1 MKTLTYTSFLGI
13 FCLVAELLNL
23 RKLLI
28 PLVVLG
34 LVVIGGLTYAD
45 LNAES
50 ASYFHDMLRTDKFSV
65 SFSLLLLLITALIV
79 SLGQNFF
86 KEDPSKLSDYI
97 AIIIFALCGGIAM
110 VSFANMAMFYIGI
123 EILSISFYILA
134 GTNKKDV
141 KSNEAAMKYF
151 LMGSFASGILLMGIT
166 LIYGASGSFNLGDIS
181 LYATAR
187 NADAIFFIGIILI
200 LIGLLF
206 KVSAAPFHF
215 WAPDVYEGSPMLMTA
230 LMSTLGKV
238 ASFAAFYRLFSIC
251 FSISYDTYGWVLSVL
266 IALTILIGN
275 FSALRQ
281 ESFKRILAFSG
292 VTNAGFMLMAISSI
306 YGKMEGPLFFYGLS
320 YSLATIGA
328 FAVALYVSSVTKSD
342 KIEAFNGL
350 AYKRPLLSALLIFAM
365 FSIAGIPPFA
375 GFFAKYFLF
384 AEALKSGHF
393 WLVLFAIVNSIIS
406 VYYYF
411 KVVFALFAKSEQT
424 FEETPSP
431 VYVAVALV
439 AVALLI
445 IAGVAPGLF
454 MPF

>member
-1 MKTLTYTSFLGI
+1 VKTLTYTSFLGI

-34 LVVIGGLTYAD
+34 LVAIAGLSYTE
-45 LNAES
+45 LHTES
-50 ASYFHDMLRTDKFSV
+50 ASHFYDMLRTDDFSV
-65 SFSLLLLLITALIV
+65 SFSILLILITALII
-79 SLGQNFF
+79 SLGSKFYS
-86 KEDPSKLSDYI
+86 EDHSKLSDYVALI
-97 AIIIFALCGGIAM
+97 VFALCGAIAM

-134 GTNKKDV
+134 GTNKRDV
-141 KSNEAAMKYF
+141 RSNEAAMKYF
-151 LMGSFASGILLMGIT
+151 LMGAFASGILLMGIT
-166 LIYGASGSFNLGDIS
+166 LIYGASGSFNLGEIAG
-181 LYATAR
+181 YATSG
-187 NADAIFFIGIILI
+187 NADAIFYIGIILI

-215 WAPDVYEGSPMLMTA
+215 WAPDVYEGSPMLITA

-238 ASFAAFYRLFSIC
+238 ASFAAFYRLFIVC
-251 FSISYDTYGWVLSVL
+251 FVGNYDTYGWVLSVV
-266 IALTILIGN
+266 IALTIVIGN

-281 ESFKRILAFSG
+281 DSFKRMLAFSG
-292 VTNAGFMLMAISSI
+292 VANAGFILMAISSI
-306 YGKMEGPLFFYGLS
+306 YGQMEGPLFFYGFS

-328 FAVALYVSSVTKSD
+328 FAIALYVSSATKSE

-350 AYKRPLLSALLIFAM
+350 AYKRPLLAALLIFSM
-365 FSIAGIPPFA
+365 LSIAGIPPFA

-393 WLVLFAIVNSIIS
+393 WLVIFAIINSIIS

-411 KVVFALFAKSEQT
+411 KVILALFSKSEQT
-424 FEETPSP
+424 FEEQPSP
-431 VYVAVALV
+431 IYVGVGLV
-439 AVALLI
+439 AVILLI
-445 IAGVAPGLF
+445 LAGVAPGLF

>member
-34 LVVIGGLTYAD
+34 LIVIAGLTYTE
-45 LNAES
+45 LHMES
-50 ASYFHDMLRTDKFSV
+50 ASYFYDMLRTDDFSV
-65 SFSLLLLLITALIV
+65 SFSILLILITALILT
-79 SLGQNFF
+79 LGSKFYS
-86 KEDPSKLSDYI
+86 EEPSKLSDYVALI
-97 AIIIFALCGGIAM
+97 VFALCGGIAM
-110 VSFANMAMFYIGI
+110 VSFSNMAMFFIGI
-123 EILSISFYILA
+123 EVLSISFYILA
-134 GTNKKDV
+134 GTNKRDV
-141 KSNEAAMKYF
+141 RSNEAAMKYF
-151 LMGSFASGILLMGIT
+151 LMGAFASGILLMGIT
-166 LIYGASGSFNLGDIS
+166 LIYGASGSFNLGEIAG
-181 LYATAR
+181 YAASESV
-187 NADAIFFIGIILI
+187 DAIFYIGIILI

-215 WAPDVYEGSPMLMTA
+215 WAPDVYEGSPMLITA

-238 ASFAAFYRLFSIC
+238 ASFAAFYRLFIVC
-251 FSISYDTYGWVLSVL
+251 FVGSYDTYGWVLSVV
-266 IALTILIGN
+266 IALTMVIGN

-281 ESFKRILAFSG
+281 DSFKRILAFSG

-306 YGKMEGPLFFYGLS
+306 YGKMEGPLFFYGMS

-328 FAVALYVSSVTKSD
+328 FAIALYVSSVTKSE
-342 KIEAFNGL
+342 KVEAFSGL
-350 AYKRPLLSALLIFAM
+350 AHKRPLLAALLIFSM
-365 FSIAGIPPFA
+365 LSIAGIPPFA

-384 AEALKSGHF
+384 SEALRSGHF

-411 KVVFALFAKSEQT
+411 KVILALFTKSEQA
-424 FEETPSP
+424 FDEQPSP
-431 VYVAVALV
+431 LYVVVSVITVIILV
-439 AVALLI
+439 

-454 MPF
+454 MPL

>member
-1 MKTLTYTSFLGI
+1 VKTLTYTSFLGI

-34 LVVIGGLTYAD
+34 LVAIAGLSYTE
-45 LNAES
+45 LHAES
-50 ASYFHDMLRTDKFSV
+50 ASHFYDMLRTDDFSV
-65 SFSLLLLLITALIV
+65 SFSILLILITALII
-79 SLGQNFF
+79 SLGSKFYS
-86 KEDPSKLSDYI
+86 EDHSKLSDYVALI
-97 AIIIFALCGGIAM
+97 VFALCGAIAM

-134 GTNKKDV
+134 GTNKRDV
-141 KSNEAAMKYF
+141 RSNEAAMKYF
-151 LMGSFASGILLMGIT
+151 LMGAFASGILLMGIT
-166 LIYGASGSFNLGDIS
+166 LIYGASGSFNLGEIAG
-181 LYATAR
+181 YATSG
-187 NADAIFFIGIILI
+187 NADAIFYIGIILI

-215 WAPDVYEGSPMLMTA
+215 WAPDVYEGSPMLITA

-238 ASFAAFYRLFSIC
+238 ASFAAFYRLFIVC
-251 FSISYDTYGWVLSVL
+251 FVGNYVTYGWVLSVV
-266 IALTILIGN
+266 IALTIVIGN

-281 ESFKRILAFSG
+281 HSFKRMLAFSG
-292 VTNAGFMLMAISSI
+292 VANAGFMLMAISSI
-306 YGKMEGPLFFYGLS
+306 YGQMEGPLFFYGFS

-328 FAVALYVSSVTKSD
+328 FAIALYVSSATKSE

-350 AYKRPLLSALLIFAM
+350 AYKRPLLAVLLIFSM
-365 FSIAGIPPFA
+365 LSIAGIPPFA

-393 WLVLFAIVNSIIS
+393 WLVMFAIINSIIS

-411 KVVFALFAKSEQT
+411 KVILALFSKSEQT
-424 FEETPSP
+424 FEEQPSP
-431 VYVAVALV
+431 IYVGVGLV
-439 AVALLI
+439 AVILLI
-445 IAGVAPGLF
+445 LAGVAPGLF